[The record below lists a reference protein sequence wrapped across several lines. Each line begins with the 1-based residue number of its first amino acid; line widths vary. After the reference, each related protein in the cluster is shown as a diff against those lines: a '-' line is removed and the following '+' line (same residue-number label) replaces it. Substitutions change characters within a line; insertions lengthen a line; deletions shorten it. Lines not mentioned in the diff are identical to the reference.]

1 MELQAAMIESP
12 RDSINKS
19 DFPFYGDAIT
29 FLDFSSDRIELLKQ
43 RGYADAKACLEP
55 ILKTIQ
61 IERDRQTSL
70 NRLQNRTQ
78 QLANDSDRL

>member
-1 MELQAAMIESP
+1 MIEIRP

-19 DFPFYGDAIT
+19 DVPLYGDAIT

-43 RGYADAKACLEP
+43 RGYADVKACLEP
-55 ILKTIQ
+55 ILKTLQ
-61 IERDRQTSL
+61 IEGDRQISL
-70 NRLQNRTQ
+70 NLLQDRTQ